1 MRQDTSRRRM
11 GNLRGI
17 VVALVILILVV
28 TIGSGKFLTTTNI
41 MNVLR
46 QVSALGVMA
55 CAGAFVLI
63 GGNIDLSVGSTLSLC
78 GLISCSLT
86 GMGTPIAIVVPL
98 IVGLLCGALNGFMV
112 GRLRFNP
119 FITTLGTMAVFQAL
133 AYYTTDGKFINA
145 AANNS
150 FMQIGQGFLLVVPI
164 PVLILL
170 GVFAL
175 LSYVLTQTVFGR

>member
-55 CAGAFVLI
+55 CPEH
-63 GGNIDLSVGSTLSLC
+63 LC
-78 GLISCSLT
+78 
-86 GMGTPIAIVVPL
+86 
-98 IVGLLCGALNGFMV
+98 
-112 GRLRFNP
+112 
-119 FITTLGTMAVFQAL
+119 
-133 AYYTTDGKFINA
+133 
-145 AANNS
+145 
-150 FMQIGQGFLLVVPI
+150 
-164 PVLILL
+164 
-170 GVFAL
+170 
-175 LSYVLTQTVFGR
+175 